1 MLTKANN
8 FISYGD
14 ILLAMEYKAKFIR
27 FDNHFLMIF
36 IYEFCLDFYFVEKI
50 FFLLQIF
57 FLIFFIKVRKG
68 IIP

>member
-27 FDNHFLMIF
+27 FDNNFLMIF

-50 FFLLQIF
+50 FFSSTDL
-57 FLIFFIKVRKG
+57 FLYSL
-68 IIP
+68 